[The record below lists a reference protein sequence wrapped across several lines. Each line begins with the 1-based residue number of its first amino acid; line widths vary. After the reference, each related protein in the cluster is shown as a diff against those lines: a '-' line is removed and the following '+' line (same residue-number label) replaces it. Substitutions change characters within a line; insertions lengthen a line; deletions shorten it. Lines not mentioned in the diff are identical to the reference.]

1 MSARHGRTDSQLP
14 IQLLGQSGCRLDF
27 PGCTVYLDPYLSNS
41 VQELDAPDLARLL
54 PISCSPSEVTDA
66 DWVLITHEHID
77 HCDPHTLPQLAA
89 ASPSAQFIGPTCVLQ
104 LLAQWGISEERLHL
118 ATEDWS
124 GLADG
129 LAIHATPAAHPRIE
143 RDKLGRLRHVG
154 YVIEYQS
161 KRLYLAGDT
170 SVVQELIDCLM
181 ALQPIATALL
191 PVNEHNFFRGRRG
204 IIGNMS
210 IREAFQLADELGM
223 QHVVPVHWD
232 MFAAN
237 AVGVDE
243 IRAVYAHMQPSFQ
256 LHIQPD
262 LIPL

>member
-1 MSARHGRTDSQLP
+1 MSDTQGRQPSAIP
-14 IQLLGQSGCRLDF
+14 VRLLGQSGCRLGF

-54 PISCSPSEVTDA
+54 PIPCPPGQVTDA

-89 ASPSAQFIGPTCVLQ
+89 ASPSARFMGPVPVLQ
-104 LLAQWGISEERLHL
+104 LLAQWGIPEGRLHL
-118 ATEDWS
+118 ATEVWS
-124 GLADG
+124 DLANG
-129 LAIHATPAAHPRIE
+129 LAIHATAAAHPRIE
-143 RDKLGRLRHVG
+143 RDENGHLRHVG
-154 YVIEYQS
+154 YVIEYQR

-170 SVVQELIDCLM
+170 SVVQELIDCLT
-181 ALQPIATALL
+181 ALQPISTALL

-210 IREAFQLADELGM
+210 VREAFQLADELGM
-223 QHVVPVHWD
+223 EHVVPVHWD

-237 AVGVDE
+237 AAGVKE
-243 IRAVYAHMQPSFQ
+243 IRAVYTHMRPGFQ
-256 LHIQPD
+256 LHLQPD
-262 LIPL
+262 QLPL

>member
-1 MSARHGRTDSQLP
+1 VR
-14 IQLLGQSGCRLDF
+14 LLGQSGCRLGF

-54 PISCSPSEVTDA
+54 PIPCPPDQITDA

-77 HCDPHTLPQLAA
+77 HCDPHTLPQLAT
-89 ASPSAQFIGPTCVLQ
+89 ASPSARFMGPAPVLQ
-104 LLAQWGISEERLHL
+104 LLVQWGIPDGRLHL
-118 ATEDWS
+118 ATEAWS
-124 GLADG
+124 DLASG
-129 LAIHATPAAHPRIE
+129 LAIHAIPAAHPQIE

-154 YVIEYQS
+154 YVIEHHGS
-161 KRLYLAGDT
+161 RLYLAGDT
-170 SVVQELIDCLM
+170 SVAQELIDSLT

-210 IREAFQLADELGM
+210 IREAFQLADELGI

-237 AVGVDE
+237 AAGVEE
-243 IRAVYAHMQPSFQ
+243 IRAVYTYMQTSFQ
-256 LHIQPD
+256 LHVQPD
-262 LIPL
+262 QLPL